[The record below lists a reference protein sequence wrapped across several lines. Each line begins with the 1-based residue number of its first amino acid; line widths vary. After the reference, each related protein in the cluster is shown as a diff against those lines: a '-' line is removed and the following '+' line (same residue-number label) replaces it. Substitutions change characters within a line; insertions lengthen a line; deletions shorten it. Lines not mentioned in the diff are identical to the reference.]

1 MIDTHKWKQR
11 LKELKHKK
19 LATSEDIS
27 TLTKMIN
34 SKDEENH
41 TVLDVLVSNIIK
53 NKLSESLNAG
63 QKQAFETI
71 IDFLIDSEDYKGI
84 VLKGYAGTGKT
95 FLVRRLIE
103 YIAQTD
109 HKGAIAITAPTNKAV
124 KVLYKAAAGNNSGL
138 SSFVF
143 EDIFDGTSR
152 ISYSTIHKLLG
163 MREVIAPDG
172 TQTFEMQNINENK
185 SVNFKYLIVDE
196 ISMLDNVICHG
207 IMKLADKIKIIFIG
221 DPMQIPPVNA
231 TDSIPF
237 KHDSP
242 YKYKTV
248 ELTEIMRQKGDNPI
262 IASSF
267 TIRDNISMTQ
277 PIPKLV
283 TKVNDKGEGL
293 IYFDE
298 SVDKPKIKP
307 LLEQY
312 FKNSNFELNSDY
324 MKVIAWT
331 NKTVNYIN
339 DVVREILYGKN
350 PAKFEEG
357 EKLIVLKP
365 IFKEFYHKKKY
376 GHYWRLFLNTS
387 EELTVTNVHLETLTK
402 KIATHS
408 LTYSAWVLTVSYSDL
423 KGNDCEDFIYV
434 IHESSEEDYHK
445 MVSTLRKRAIDHKLS
460 NPETRKKAWVDYFNC
475 LKWSAQTAYNYAITG
490 HKAQGSTYE
499 NVLIIEDD
507 IDRNRK
513 TLERN
518 RIKYTAYSR
527 ASKLLHILRK
537 N

>member
-53 NKLSESLNAG
+53 NKLSEALNVG
-63 QKQAFETI
+63 QKHAFETI

-109 HKGAIAITAPTNKAV
+109 HDGAIAITAPTNKAV

-143 EDIFDGTSR
+143 EDIFDGNSR

-172 TQTFEMQNINENK
+172 KQSFEMQNINENK
-185 SVNFKYLIVDE
+185 SLNFKYLIVDE

-237 KHDSP
+237 KQDSP

-262 IASSF
+262 ITSSF
-267 TIRDNISMTQ
+267 TIRDNINMTQ
-277 PIPKLV
+277 PIPKLI

-298 SVDKPKIKP
+298 SVDKHKIKP

-312 FKNSNFELNSDY
+312 FKNFKFEIDSDY

-331 NKTVNYIN
+331 NKTVDYIN
-339 DVVREILYGKN
+339 NVVREILYGTN

-365 IFKEFYHKKKY
+365 IFKEVHHKKY
-376 GHYWRLFLNTS
+376 GIYWRLLLNTS
-387 EELTVTNVHLETLTK
+387 EELTVIDVRLEEFTK
-402 KIATHS
+402 KIGTHS
-408 LTYSAWVLTVSYSDL
+408 LTYKAWELTVSYTNLEGDQ
-423 KGNDCEDFIYV
+423 CEDFIYV
-434 IHESSEEDYHK
+434 MHESSEEDYRK
-445 MVSTLRKRAIDHKLS
+445 MIANLRQRAIDHKLS
-460 NPETRKKAWVDYFNC
+460 SPETRKKAWVDYFNC

-527 ASKLLHILRK
+527 ASKLLHVLRK